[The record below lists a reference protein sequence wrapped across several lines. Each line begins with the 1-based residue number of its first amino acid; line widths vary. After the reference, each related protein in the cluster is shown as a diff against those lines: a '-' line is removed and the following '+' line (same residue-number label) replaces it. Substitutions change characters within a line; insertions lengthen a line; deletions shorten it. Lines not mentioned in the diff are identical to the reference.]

1 MNQQSHE
8 SLRLHC
14 SKTLELSDLCH
25 LTRFADV
32 RTGVGLLW
40 IKTSSQGSPKIDKSF
55 GDIWD
60 IFEVLNSP
68 YFKAPT
74 FWTLH
79 PDLSVHGRPSGF
91 GSTKKK
97 LASQIREAQR
107 ETDQLGCVSNVKWL
121 RMAVKTV
128 FFPRFFPHFD
138 SCVGA
143 SSPGALSLRKQP
155 TVRCP
160 SFWSNH
166 VQWPTF
172 WTWFSSENRV
182 PHECPHLMAIG
193 KNYDQPVDLS
203 HFQIQ
208 SRNKFCPFRW
218 GSSSKLCSRHL
229 WVTGWKALLLAI
241 RGSPGKL
248 RYCGG
253 KANEM
258 GGMI

>member
-60 IFEVLNSP
+60 IIEILNSP

-91 GSTKKK
+91 GSTKKQ

-128 FFPRFFPHFD
+128 FSQDF
-138 SCVGA
+138 
-143 SSPGALSLRKQP
+143 SPLWLLRGCFKPWGPVLKETAKSEMPIILIQP
-155 TVRCP
+155 CP
-160 SFWSNH
+160 MTNILDMIW
-166 VQWPTF
+166 
-172 WTWFSSENRV
+172 
-182 PHECPHLMAIG
+182 LG
-193 KNYDQPVDLS
+193 K
-203 HFQIQ
+203 
-208 SRNKFCPFRW
+208 
-218 GSSSKLCSRHL
+218 
-229 WVTGWKALLLAI
+229 
-241 RGSPGKL
+241 
-248 RYCGG
+248 
-253 KANEM
+253 
-258 GGMI
+258 